1 MKIAYFGIDLLAPC
15 LETCIDNG
23 FEVAKVFTFTNDT
36 YDSVEKITQIA
47 KEHNIPISFDKVS
60 KEDIFSLEEMG
71 AQMMIVAGYAAKI
84 PVSSKMMQ
92 VNVHPSL
99 LPLGRGAWPMP
110 VNILKGVPSGVTL
123 HKLAEGFDTGDIIL
137 QREIP
142 LAYNENLETLTEKV
156 LKIAPEILGEFLKD
170 PETYFKNATPQG
182 EGEYWQEPDDADR
195 TVLSDYTV
203 EQADKIL
210 RAFYGYGVI
219 YKGETERELLYGE
232 TCEKESLGECLP
244 LKNGYIRIKTTP

>member
-1 MKIAYFGIDLLAPC
+1 MKIAYFGIDLFSNC

-23 FEVAKVFTFTNDT
+23 FEVAKVFTFTNDP

-47 KEHNIPISFDKVS
+47 KEHNIPLGTQKVT
-60 KEDIFSLEEMG
+60 KQDIANLEKSG

-84 PVSSKMMQ
+84 PLSSKMMQ
-92 VNVHPSL
+92 VNIHPSL
-99 LPLGRGAWPMP
+99 LPIGRGAWPMP
-110 VNILKGVPSGVTL
+110 VNILKGVSSGVTL

-142 LAYNENLETLTEKV
+142 LADKENLETLTAKI

-170 PETYFKNATPQG
+170 PKTYFENATPQG
-182 EGEYWQEPDDADR
+182 EGEYWQEPGDLDR

-203 EQADKIL
+203 EKADKIL
-210 RAFYGYGVI
+210 RAFYGYGII
-219 YKGETERELLYGE
+219 YKGVTENEFLYGE
-232 TCEKESLGECLP
+232 ICKKETEGECLP
-244 LKNGYIRIKTTP
+244 LKNGYIRIKTTL

>member
-1 MKIAYFGIDLLAPC
+1 
-15 LETCIDNG
+15 
-23 FEVAKVFTFTNDT
+23 
-36 YDSVEKITQIA
+36 
-47 KEHNIPISFDKVS
+47 
-60 KEDIFSLEEMG
+60 
-71 AQMMIVAGYAAKI
+71 
-84 PVSSKMMQ
+84 
-92 VNVHPSL
+92 
-99 LPLGRGAWPMP
+99 MP
-110 VNILKGVPSGVTL
+110 VNILKGVPSGVTI

-203 EQADKIL
+203 EKADKIL

-232 TCEKESLGECLP
+232 TCKKEGSGECLP

>member
-1 MKIAYFGIDLLAPC
+1 MKIAYFGIDLFSNC
-15 LETCIDNG
+15 LETCIIKG
-23 FEVAKVFTFTNDT
+23 FEVAKIFTFTNDP
-36 YDSVEKITQIA
+36 YDNVEKITRIA
-47 KEHNIPISFDKVS
+47 KTHNIPLATQKVT
-60 KEDIFSLEEMG
+60 KQDIANLEETG
-71 AQMMIVAGYAAKI
+71 VEMMIVAGYAAKI

-156 LKIAPEILGEFLKD
+156 LKIAPEILGDFLKD

-219 YKGETERELLYGE
+219 YKGE
-232 TCEKESLGECLP
+232 CEKEIICGEISQNGELP
-244 LKNGYIRIKTTP
+244 LKDGYIRIKTTF

>member
-1 MKIAYFGIDLLAPC
+1 MKIAYFGIDLLSTC
-15 LETCIDNG
+15 LETCIDAG
-23 FEVAKVFTFTNDT
+23 FEIAKVFTFSNDP

-47 KEHNIPISFDKVS
+47 KTHNIPLATQKVT
-60 KEDIFSLEEMG
+60 KQDIANLEEIG
-71 AQMMIVAGYAAKI
+71 VQMMIVAGYAAKI

-110 VNILKGVPSGVTL
+110 VNILKGAPSGVTL

-142 LAYNENLETLTEKV
+142 LADDENLETLTAKV

-170 PETYFKNATPQG
+170 PKTYFENATPQG
-182 EGEYWQEPDDADR
+182 EGEYWQEPNDADR
-195 TVLSDYTV
+195 TVFKSYTV
-203 EQADKIL
+203 EKADKIL

-219 YKGETERELLYGE
+219 YKGETEREILYGE
-232 TCEKESLGECLP
+232 TCKNNKEGECLP
-244 LKNGYIRIKTTP
+244 LKNGYIRIKTTF

>member
-23 FEVAKVFTFTNDT
+23 FEVAKVFTFTNDP

-60 KEDIFSLEEMG
+60 KEDIFSLEETG
-71 AQMMIVAGYAAKI
+71 VEMMIVAGYAAKI

-156 LKIAPEILGEFLKD
+156 LKIAPEILGKFLND
-170 PETYFKNATPQG
+170 PETHFKNATPQG

-219 YKGETERELLYGE
+219 YKGETEREFLYGE
-232 TCEKESLGECLP
+232 TCEKESSGECLP